1 DGQAPSCFE
10 LSSDGVSFVPAQ
22 AELNANTVLV
32 SAEAI
37 PEPKF
42 VRMGWLDIAIP
53 NLKDKDAWP
62 AFAFPSQPVTQQ

>member
-1 DGQAPSCFE
+1 
-10 LSSDGVSFVPAQ
+10 
-22 AELNANTVLV
+22 VLV

-42 VRMGWLDIAIP
+42 VRMGWWDIAIP

-62 AFAFPSQPVTQQ
+62 AFAFPSQPVTQP

>member
-1 DGQAPSCFE
+1 VVRAFE
-10 LSSDGVSFVPAQ
+10 RWCDLCSRQ
-22 AELNANTVLV
+22 AELKANTVLV
-32 SAEAI
+32 SAESI

-62 AFAFPSQPVTQQ
+62 VFAFPSQPVTQP